1 MRRTLVTGQQH
12 VKIIWG
18 GGFFMKVRL
27 VQEELGSPL
36 EEF

>member
-1 MRRTLVTGQQH
+1 MSKSYEDMRGR
-12 VKIIWG
+12 
-18 GGFFMKVRL
+18 FFMKVRL